1 MVKTT
6 TYKDIMSNLKIITS
20 LAELKQV
27 ARPRVETVDVEAYG
41 ISLYVRG
48 LTGEERG
55 KMMSRGGKV
64 IIRKDESK
72 EIDLSGVKNGDGLLA
87 SFGLVLDEAGTQQM
101 YSGRRAEHD
110 ASQLPAEILEPV
122 VRTVRELSGMVED
135 AVEEEKKES

>member
-1 MVKTT
+1 
-6 TYKDIMSNLKIITS
+6 MSNLKVITS

-27 ARPRVETVDVEAYG
+27 ARPRVELVDIDTYN

-64 IIRKDESK
+64 IIRKDDSK

-101 YSGRRAEHD
+101 YTGRRAEQES
-110 ASQLPAEILEPV
+110 AGLPAEILEPV
-122 VRTVRELSGMVED
+122 VRKVRELSGMIED